1 MSESESLEW
10 VLMISVL
17 TSFPGD
23 YNARWTLRASALHR
37 PASSPSQAAPKLLLA
52 LLASWPTLWS
62 LPRTLGLLPRTW
74 PPEKFFPTLALIL
87 NMALSMKLLY
97 SLTHSCLHVSS
108 R

>member
-37 PASSPSQAAPKLLLA
+37 LASSPSQAAPKLLLA
-52 LLASWPTLWS
+52 LLAVLAHTVVSTWNTWS
-62 LPRTLGLLPRTW
+62 STPN
-74 PPEKFFPTLALIL
+74 LA
-87 NMALSMKLLY
+87 
-97 SLTHSCLHVSS
+97 T
-108 R
+108 